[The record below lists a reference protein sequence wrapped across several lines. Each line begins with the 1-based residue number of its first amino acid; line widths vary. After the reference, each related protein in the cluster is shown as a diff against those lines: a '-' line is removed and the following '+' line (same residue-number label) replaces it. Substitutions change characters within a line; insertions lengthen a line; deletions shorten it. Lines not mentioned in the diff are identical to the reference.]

1 VRHAAS
7 LTAIQGTGH
16 DVPIDEVSIVR
27 KVVFACILGLV
38 LLALFAGVT
47 GTLPAR
53 AQSGPTPEQVN
64 AVAKELWCP
73 LCNGVRLD
81 NCELQACVQMRD
93 MISQKLA
100 AGESKDQIKAY
111 FVQQYG
117 EVVMGTPKSPLPYI
131 LPPLIGVIAM
141 GWVAYLVVIWVR
153 RRPVQATTRPPATGV
168 ARQAGAPPAAS
179 PDEYM
184 QRVDEELKNYD

>member
-1 VRHAAS
+1 VS
-7 LTAIQGTGH
+7 KMIFTG
-16 DVPIDEVSIVR
+16 VL
-27 KVVFACILGLV
+27 ALV
-38 LLALFAGVT
+38 LLGLFAGIVC
-47 GTLPAR
+47 TLPAR
-53 AQSGPTPEQVN
+53 AQSTPTAEQVN

-81 NCELQACVQMRD
+81 NCDLQACVQMRD

-100 AGESKDQIKAY
+100 AGESNDQIKAY

-131 LPPLIGVIAM
+131 LPPLIGLIAM
-141 GWVAYLVVIWVR
+141 AWVAYLVVIWVR
-153 RRPVQATTRPPATGV
+153 RPVPAQHSTGKPAAARPAGTSP
-168 ARQAGAPPAAS
+168 AGA

-184 QRVDEELKNYD
+184 QRVDEELKKYD

>member
-1 VRHAAS
+1 MY
-7 LTAIQGTGH
+7 
-16 DVPIDEVSIVR
+16 PIDEVSIVR
-27 KVVFACILGLV
+27 KVVFTGILGLL
-38 LLALFAGVT
+38 LLALFAGIA
-47 GTLPAR
+47 GSLPAR
-53 AQSGPTPEQVN
+53 AQSAPTPEQVN

-81 NCELQACVQMRD
+81 NCDLQACVQMRD

-131 LPPLIGVIAM
+131 LLLLIGLIAM
-141 GWVAYLVVIWVR
+141 AWVAYLVVIWAR
-153 RRPVQATTRPPATGV
+153 RRPVPATKRPAAPGIGQ
-168 ARQAGAPPAAS
+168 QAGAPPAVS